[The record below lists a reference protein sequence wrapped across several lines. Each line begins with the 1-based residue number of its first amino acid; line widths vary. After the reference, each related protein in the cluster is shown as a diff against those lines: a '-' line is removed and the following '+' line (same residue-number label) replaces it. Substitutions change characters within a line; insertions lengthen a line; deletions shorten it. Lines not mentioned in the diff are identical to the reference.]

1 MTGQDKRRMYFHS
14 RLRFT
19 HKKKEFNYHAAPLWG
34 EDKRLSTVA
43 VEEEGADFGDWVEMV
58 GLQLGSNDEVYGQS
72 PV

>member
-1 MTGQDKRRMYFHS
+1 MTGQDKRRMY
-14 RLRFT
+14 
-19 HKKKEFNYHAAPLWG
+19 
-34 EDKRLSTVA
+34 KRLSTVA